1 MIRSVCG
8 VGACWYAAERY
19 FGGLWL
25 RRRRDRRENRRRF
38 FGTKIILYLAALSG
52 RDPFDAAL
60 RPGLSPGIG
69 CGKRRFGEMSEWFKE
84 RAWKVRIPQKGIVGS
99 NPAFSAKFFFLSM
112 PFPARK
118 CGDFLFVDGIIS
130 VLIPVSIQ
138 ALVPILMPVLMLTSR
153 PRKFWQLSFSV
164 RSQVRIMPA
173 WYAFFRQMILAGR
186 RSSDKVPSLLAH
198 SAGTRKQ
205 KRPFLCRTAAFLW
218 GKNVRF

>member
-19 FGGLWL
+19 FGGLW
-25 RRRRDRRENRRRF
+25 RCRRRDRRENRRRF
-38 FGTKIILYLAALSG
+38 FGTKIILYLAALSD
-52 RDPFDAAL
+52 R
-60 RPGLSPGIG
+60 GIG

-153 PRKFWQLSFSV
+153 PRKFSATIFLGSIAGPDYACLV
-164 RSQVRIMPA
+164 RV
-173 WYAFFRQMILAGR
+173 FFAR
-186 RSSDKVPSLLAH
+186 
-198 SAGTRKQ
+198 
-205 KRPFLCRTAAFLW
+205 
-218 GKNVRF
+218 

>member
-1 MIRSVCG
+1 MRPCDR
-8 VGACWYAAERY
+8 ACHR
-19 FGGLWL
+19 
-25 RRRRDRRENRRRF
+25 
-38 FGTKIILYLAALSG
+38 
-52 RDPFDAAL
+52 
-60 RPGLSPGIG
+60 GIG

-153 PRKFWQLSFSV
+153 PRKFSATIFLGSIAGLDYACLV
-164 RSQVRIMPA
+164 RVFPPDDS
-173 WYAFFRQMILAGR
+173 
-186 RSSDKVPSLLAH
+186 
-198 SAGTRKQ
+198 
-205 KRPFLCRTAAFLW
+205 CRAALF
-218 GKNVRF
+218 G